1 MAKTYQV
8 TQKVTINGKLNSV
21 TFPFYGEQDDLIAFC
36 GQLAG
41 GYEVK
46 EVVSG
51 LSDLTGIDTNNVST
65 NPVVSIT
72 LSGPQNQF
80 ASIRPYKGVIHFKN
94 SINVDEIGNILRNT
108 TPFPLLPTE
117 KPLRVTV
124 KRSETFS
131 AGEAPV
137 GG

>member
-8 TQKVTINGKLNSV
+8 TQKVTINGKLVSS
-21 TFPFYGEQDDLIAFC
+21 TFPFYGEEADLTAFC
-36 GQLAG
+36 SQLEG

-46 EVVSG
+46 EVIAG
-51 LSDLTGIDTNNVST
+51 LSNLTAIDTNVATT

-72 LSGPQNQF
+72 LSGSQNQF
-80 ASIRPYKGVIHFKN
+80 ATIKPYKGVIHFKN
-94 SINVDEIGNILRNT
+94 TISVDDIALNLKAT

-124 KRSETFS
+124 KRS
-131 AGEAPV
+131 
-137 GG
+137 